1 MRPVACLR
9 AYRTRAGSRVAW
21 AFHPL
26 RSRVLC
32 LSMRGS
38 SWSAG
43 FCWARQVSGL
53 SDRSLRTVAA
63 ATLSGVDRLSVPV
76 ISSLTPEQ
84 GDPS

>member
-9 AYRTRAGSRVAW
+9 TGPEQDRESRGPSIR
-21 AFHPL
+21 FG
-26 RSRVLC
+26 RVYYVC

-38 SWSAG
+38 FWSAG
-43 FCWARQVSGL
+43 SCWARQVSGL

-84 GDPS
+84 GYPS